1 MREALLLS
9 FCGLSHAYLVGRPL
23 DWVPPARSPA
33 RSPQT
38 TLVLSDIKGAA
49 IEATVSH
56 KVQRKLADA
65 QAKYDI
71 PQKYIDVI
79 HGFFTNYMVEIYKSG
94 GDVDFYEEMLSG
106 LLAQVLLLTKEPP
119 TFEPFHRSVREP
131 FDYYAM
137 GVDFAR
143 GIVEKDKSL
152 TCGASNIEKI
162 QLQLAA
168 GDNVVLLA
176 NHQSEADPQI
186 FSILLDDEYPGL
198 AESTIFVAGDRVT
211 TDMLAKPFSMG
222 RNLLCIFSKK
232 HVDNPPEQRA
242 DKMRHNRMVMK
253 RMGQLLKEGGQCIW
267 VAPSGGRDR
276 PDGNGD
282 YQVADFDAKSVEMFR
297 LMADKAQRPTH
308 FYPLSMFTF
317 PNLPPP
323 VAVGGAVGEVRIVK
337 RFPAGLHFA
346 DEVNLE
352 NFSEGCLAEN
362 FPEGCTVDST
372 REELRDAFARHCQ
385 QVVSEN
391 YKKMEQELLV

>member
-1 MREALLLS
+1 MRQALVLS
-9 FCGLSHAYLVGRPL
+9 LCGLSHAYLVGRPL
-23 DWVPPARSPA
+23 DWVPPARAPA
-33 RSPQT
+33 RSPHP

-56 KVQRKLADA
+56 KVRRKLADA

-71 PQKYIDVI
+71 PGKYIDVI
-79 HGFFTNYMVEIYKSG
+79 HGFFTNYMVEIYESG
-94 GDVDFYEEMLSG
+94 GDVEFYEEMLSG
-106 LLAQVLLLTKEPP
+106 LLLQMLQLTKEPP

-131 FDYYAM
+131 YDYYAM

-143 GIVEKDKSL
+143 GIVEKDTSL
-152 TCGASNIEKI
+152 TYGAENIEKI
-162 QLQLAA
+162 QRQLAA
-168 GDNVVLLA
+168 GENVVLLS

-186 FSILLDDEYPGL
+186 ISILLDEKYPGF

-211 TDMLAKPFSMG
+211 TDMLARPFSMG

-232 HVDNPPEQRA
+232 HVDNPPEQKA
-242 DKMRHNRMVMK
+242 EKMRRNKMVMK
-253 RMGQLLKEGGQCIW
+253 QMGQLLKEGGRCIW

-297 LMADKAQRPTH
+297 LMAGKAKKPTH

-317 PNLPPP
+317 SNLPPP
-323 VAVGGAVGEVRIVK
+323 VAVGGAVGEVRVVK
-337 RFPAGLHFA
+337 RHPAGLHFA

-352 NFSEGCLAEN
+352 VYEQGCLVEN
-362 FPEGCTVDST
+362 FPEGCTADAT
-372 REELRDAFARHCQ
+372 REELRDAFARDAQ
-385 QVVSEN
+385 QVVSDN
-391 YKKMEQELLV
+391 YKRMEKELLV